1 MQITKNSVV
10 SFHYRLT
17 DSDQALIED
26 SHASSPLV
34 YLHGHEG
41 IFPGLESA
49 LEGKTVGEKISVTLP
64 PEETYGPRLDDAI
77 QRVSINHVVN
87 KSKKKIKYKPG
98 MAIQLNTK
106 NGAQSVIVV
115 KAGLKSLDVDIN
127 HPLAGKTLNFD
138 VEIVDIRE
146 ASEEE
151 IAHKHVHG
159 EGGHHH

>member
-17 DSDQALIED
+17 DSDQTLIED
-26 SHASSPLV
+26 SHTSSPLV
-34 YLHGHEG
+34 YLHGQEG

-49 LEGKTVGEKISVTLP
+49 LEGKSVGDKVSVTLP
-64 PEETYGPRLDDAI
+64 PEETYGPRIEDAI

-115 KAGLKSLDVDIN
+115 KAGLKTLDVDIN

-138 VEIVDIRE
+138 VEIVNIRE

>member
-17 DSDQALIED
+17 DSDQTLIED

-41 IFPGLESA
+41 IFSGLESA
-49 LEGKTVGEKISVTLP
+49 LEGKSVGDKVSVTLP
-64 PEETYGPRLDDAI
+64 PEETYGPRIDDAI

-115 KAGLKSLDVDIN
+115 KAGLKTLDVDIN

-138 VEIVDIRE
+138 IEIVNVRE